1 MTREEVEHG
10 QGWHD
15 ARREFEAGELDITLA
30 IESFKFDPPD
40 SPFQKGFLDYVRFMK
55 QHKSGASV
63 YPVFDQ

>member
-10 QGWHD
+10 QGWNA

-30 IESFKFDPPD
+30 IQSFKFDPPD
-40 SPFQKGFLDYVRFMK
+40 TYYQKGFLDYVRFMK
-55 QHKSGASV
+55 KHKSGATV